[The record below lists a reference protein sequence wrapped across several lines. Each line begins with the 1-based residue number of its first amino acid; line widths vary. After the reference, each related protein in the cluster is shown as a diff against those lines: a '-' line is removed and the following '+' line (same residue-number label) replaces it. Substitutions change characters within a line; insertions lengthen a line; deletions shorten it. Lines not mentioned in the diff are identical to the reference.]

1 MEEVIRMSKPI
12 PKSILSLDIGSKR
25 IGLAGCDPLG
35 ITVKTLQAI
44 KRKGLKEDLKIF
56 QIHCRERSV
65 KGLVIGIPL
74 DQSGNMTPQAER
86 CKQYGLRI
94 AKELGLPIAWVN
106 EHSST
111 WEAEN
116 IYKLKGDRTGM
127 LDSAAA
133 LLLLKQWLSDGPE
146 LKPVDLASH

>member
-1 MEEVIRMSKPI
+1 M
-12 PKSILSLDIGSKR
+12 LSLDIGSKR

-35 ITVKTLQAI
+35 ITVTTLPAI
-44 KRKGLKEDLKIF
+44 KRKSFPEDLKQF
-56 QIHCRERSV
+56 QIHCFSRSV

-74 DQSGNMTPQAER
+74 DQLSNMTPQAKKCEA
-86 CKQYGLRI
+86 YGLKI
-94 AKELGLPIAWVN
+94 AKELALPIAWVN

-116 IYKLKGDRTGM
+116 VYNLKGDKTGK

-133 LLLLKQWLSDGPE
+133 SLLLQQWLLDGPE
-146 LKPVDLASH
+146 IKPVHAASH

>member
-1 MEEVIRMSKPI
+1 MSKPI

>member
-1 MEEVIRMSKPI
+1 MSRPI
-12 PKSILSLDIGSKR
+12 PKSILSLDIGSRR

-35 ITVKTLQAI
+35 ITVKRLPAI
-44 KRKGLKEDLKIF
+44 NRKNFKEDLEKF
-56 QIHCRERSV
+56 QIHCRDRSV

-74 DQSGNMTPQAER
+74 DDSGNMTPQAEKCR
-86 CKQYGLRI
+86 EYGLKI

-116 IYKLKGDRTGM
+116 IYNLKGDKTGM

-146 LKPVDLASH
+146 LKPVDVASH

>member
-1 MEEVIRMSKPI
+1 MSKPH
-12 PKSILSLDIGSKR
+12 PQSILSLDIGSKR

-35 ITVKTLQAI
+35 ITVKTLPAI
-44 KRKGLKEDLKIF
+44 KRKGFKEDLEKF
-56 QIHCRERSV
+56 LIHCRERSV

-74 DQSGNMTPQAER
+74 DQSGNMTPQAKKCME
-86 CKQYGLRI
+86 YGLRI

-116 IYKLKGDRTGM
+116 IYNLKGDRSGM

-146 LKPVDLASH
+146 LKPVDGASY